1 MGLIILIVVGAL
13 LGWLGSIVLRRED
26 RGAIL
31 TMMGAGVVGS
41 LLAVALLGNAN
52 LLASVAPLDL
62 LWAILGAIAVVAI
75 ADVARRRAF
84 R

>member
-13 LGWLGSIVLRRED
+13 LGWLCSIVLRRED

-31 TMMGAGVVGS
+31 TMMGAGIVGS
-41 LLAVALLGNAN
+41 LLAGAILGNAN
-52 LLASVAPLDL
+52 LLATVGPLDL
-62 LWAILGAIAVVAI
+62 LWAVLGAIAAI
-75 ADVARRRAF
+75 ALADVARQRAF

>member
-31 TMMGAGVVGS
+31 TMMGAGIVGS
-41 LLAVALLGNAN
+41 LLAGAMLGNAN
-52 LLASVAPLDL
+52 LLATVGPLDL
-62 LWAILGAIAVVAI
+62 LWSVLGAIVAI
-75 ADVARRRAF
+75 AIADAARQRAF